1 MATNLL
7 EDVTAGVMDVETLTQ
22 TLAASKDLAQQIL
35 ENSFPSLEVVN
46 ELARKI
52 NDSIVPDELVQDIL
66 ENATNSR
73 IIAEMA
79 LETAEMARY
88 CSPCFLLLSY

>member
-35 ENSFPSLEVVN
+35 ENSLPSLEVVN

-88 CSPCFLLLSY
+88 CFPCFLLLSY